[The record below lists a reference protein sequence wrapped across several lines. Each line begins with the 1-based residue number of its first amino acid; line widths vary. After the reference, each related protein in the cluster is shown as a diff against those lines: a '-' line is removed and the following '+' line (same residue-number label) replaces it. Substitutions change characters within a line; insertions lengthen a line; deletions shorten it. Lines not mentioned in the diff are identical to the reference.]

1 MPFDLLSTA
10 GPVTILAI
18 FLGFLLKVQSD
29 KDKKQTEN
37 YEALVNNVMKKSE
50 ERESQS
56 REDSMDRENKLLAQL
71 DKYNSSL
78 KEISDN
84 IKIIPVMQ
92 KDIEILKN
100 KIN

>member
-10 GPVTILAI
+10 GPVGILAI
-18 FLGFLLKVQSD
+18 FLGFLLKVQND
-29 KDKKQTEN
+29 KDKKQAEN
-37 YEALVNNVMKKSE
+37 YQNLVNDVMNKSE
-50 ERESQS
+50 ERES
-56 REDSMDRENKLLAQL
+56 KLMVQL

-84 IKIIPVMQ
+84 IKNIPIMQ